1 MFHLCGR
8 LQGVNTL
15 VVALASRAITLLSS
29 LLEEL
34 QVEGLL
40 THAEDEPVS
49 VGSDFSVNSR
59 CSAWKRVKTLM
70 DDLPL
75 LNYLFA
81 QFSTL
86 YKMVRPVLLF
96 WASTCTTCKG
106 CKRKPRYVHVRAGT
120 HINFHDSQ
128 WLICRLYCYT
138 LKFILLSYM

>member
-1 MFHLCGR
+1 M
-8 LQGVNTL
+8 NTL

-40 THAEDEPVS
+40 THAEDEPAS

-59 CSAWKRVKTLM
+59 CSAWRRVKKLM

-75 LNYLFA
+75 MNYLFA

-86 YKMVRPVLLF
+86 YKMVRPVLSF
-96 WASTCTTCKG
+96 SASTTCKG
-106 CKRKPRYVHVRAGT
+106 CKRKLTYVRAGT
-120 HINFHDSQ
+120 RINNHLCVDCTVFMH
-128 WLICRLYCYT
+128 
-138 LKFILLSYM
+138 

>member
-1 MFHLCGR
+1 M
-8 LQGVNTL
+8 NTL
-15 VVALASRAITLLSS
+15 VVALASRGITLLSS

-49 VGSDFSVNSR
+49 MGSDFSVNSH
-59 CSAWKRVKTLM
+59 CSAWRRVKKLM

-86 YKMVRPVLLF
+86 YKMVRLILAF
-96 WASTCTTCKG
+96 SAFTTNEAQIREGKCVN
-106 CKRKPRYVHVRAGT
+106 Y
-120 HINFHDSQ
+120 HDSQ
-128 WLICRLYCYT
+128 QLTY
-138 LKFILLSYM
+138 

>member
-1 MFHLCGR
+1 MVHLGGR

-15 VVALASRAITLLSS
+15 VVALASRGITLLSS

-40 THAEDEPVS
+40 THAEDEQVS

-59 CSAWKRVKTLM
+59 CSAWRRVKKLM

-86 YKMVRPVLLF
+86 YKMVRLILLF
-96 WASTCTTCKG
+96 SAFTTCKSS
-106 CKRKPRYVHVRAGT
+106 KRSS
-120 HINFHDSQ
+120 N
-128 WLICRLYCYT
+128 
-138 LKFILLSYM
+138 M